1 MKQFSSLDDWFLED
15 TTPEEFE
22 QLSGEERIKRI
33 VESELSGVPAHE
45 LRPRVAKLNKAADE
59 FLGDLR
65 KLSDQQDPSKE

>member
-33 VESELSGVPAHE
+33 VESELS
-45 LRPRVAKLNKAADE
+45 E
-59 FLGDLR
+59 FLLT
-65 KLSDQQDPSKE
+65 S